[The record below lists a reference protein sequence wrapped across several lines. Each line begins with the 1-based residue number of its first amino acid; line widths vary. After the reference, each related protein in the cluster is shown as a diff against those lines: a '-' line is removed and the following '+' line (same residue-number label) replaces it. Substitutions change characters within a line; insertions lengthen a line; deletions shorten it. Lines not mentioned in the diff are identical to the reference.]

1 MFQWIKSTWA
11 IIVPIIYHFIILVIK
26 DLFLNFPFIRVR
38 FFVAVNFNYQSKKWM
53 QENLNGTKVEVSA
66 TGKEYVKASLQK
78 WTVQTLDLNGCNCAS
93 FKQLGYQALV

>member
-1 MFQWIKSTWA
+1 MHYSRVQRKMQSQG
-11 IIVPIIYHFIILVIK
+11 FIGPPSK
-26 DLFLNFPFIRVR
+26 RTKFKFLEGIPFIRVR